1 MGAFDQSITARLSF
15 SVLVVLFFFSYIY
28 STVVFVVVLPWLEHS
43 VPGVMH
49 LSSFTIITCLAMA
62 SYIACVFRNPGSV
75 PTDWAPDEGKIST
88 VLEVKRKGA
97 GSTRYCNKCCKPKPP
112 RCHHCRV
119 CNRCVLRMDHH
130 CVWINNCVGHRN
142 YKSFFL
148 FLFYATVACIHALT
162 LVVMQMSVEVK
173 DHRYEHIL
181 ERPWKLV
188 KPIVKAGRALS
199 PPPPLNPLVTPLV
212 CVILK
217 VVCAAL
223 CVMLIVGIG
232 LLLSWHTYLI
242 FNNKTT
248 IEYHEGVRARV
259 QTQIHQHPY
268 DLGLCGNLHA
278 VLGPHVP
285 TWLAPTE
292 CAVAGDGFEYEMSES
307 VVLGMGGGRSSVI
320 V

>member
-1 MGAFDQSITARLSF
+1 MNVS
-15 SVLVVLFFFSYIY
+15 
-28 STVVFVVVLPWLEHS
+28 
-43 VPGVMH
+43 
-49 LSSFTIITCLAMA
+49 
-62 SYIACVFRNPGSV
+62 
-75 PTDWAPDEGKIST
+75 DE
-88 VLEVKRKGA
+88 
-97 GSTRYCNKCCKPKPP
+97 
-112 RCHHCRV
+112 
-119 CNRCVLRMDHH
+119 
-130 CVWINNCVGHRN
+130 CVG
-142 YKSFFL
+142 
-148 FLFYATVACIHALT
+148 
-162 LVVMQMSVEVK
+162 
-173 DHRYEHIL
+173 IL
-181 ERPWKLV
+181 Q
-188 KPIVKAGRALS
+188 
-199 PPPPLNPLVTPLV
+199 
-212 CVILK
+212 